1 MSAELAMAIPIMA
14 WGAIKG
20 LFSDTV
26 LGDDTGSHAS
36 RNSITIQKKRFEL
49 ALDQREVLLEA
60 FEDLSNA
67 SDELKQTQLN
77 LLDSKTSTLSI
88 QVAMQKFLESA
99 KQNPDYI
106 KKLVESPGIHSMDL
120 SSEHY
125 QLEECFD
132 FVMGLAVDSALEN
145 KEEKTI

>member
-1 MSAELAMAIPIMA
+1 VALRGEAPVRRNISREETYIADECFLTGTAAEVTPIREIDA
-14 WGAIKG
+14 RVIGA
-20 LFSDTV
+20 
-26 LGDDTGSHAS
+26 GS
-36 RNSITIQKKRFEL
+36 RGPITEKL
-49 ALDQREVLLEA
+49 
-60 FEDLSNA
+60 
-67 SDELKQTQLN
+67 QTAYF
-77 LLDSKTSTLSI
+77 DV
-88 QVAMQKFLESA
+88 VAGK
-99 KQNPDYI
+99 NPDYI